1 MFLLAQ
7 QCDALCL
14 QNLEKMS
21 VHEFITV
28 STFYIQNIEILSK
41 PLLVA
46 ILDKIQTCIREFN
59 ELQLLLVKSSLEQMF
74 MQERNKYAN
83 NKDLMFKGDKETF
96 TKVEAAY
103 KEIQIELKELQEEK
117 MLIQAED
124 RITEEVRRRILE
136 LKEKSQ
142 QEENEIV
149 KR

>member
-1 MFLLAQ
+1 
-7 QCDALCL
+7 
-14 QNLEKMS
+14 MS

-46 ILDKIQTCIREFN
+46 ILDKIQTCVREFN

>member
-1 MFLLAQ
+1 
-7 QCDALCL
+7 
-14 QNLEKMS
+14 MS